1 MPVYSLMFL
10 HVGSKKKSVGVTCP
24 FTEYFSCCILGVEVS
39 EGKAGLGKVC
49 ECRNSWVAL
58 AWIDTGILQDLLIA
72 CPLKTFFLCL

>member
-1 MPVYSLMFL
+1 MPLYNLTFL
-10 HVGSKKKSVGVTCP
+10 HVGSKKKKKKSVCVTCP

-58 AWIDTGILQDLLIA
+58 AWIDTGI
-72 CPLKTFFLCL
+72 